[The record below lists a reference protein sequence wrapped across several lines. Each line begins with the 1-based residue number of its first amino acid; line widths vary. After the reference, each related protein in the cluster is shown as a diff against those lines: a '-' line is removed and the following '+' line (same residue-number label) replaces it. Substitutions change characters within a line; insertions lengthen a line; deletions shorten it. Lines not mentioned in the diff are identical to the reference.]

1 MHPFPVRQ
9 GLHLNFF
16 EFWFSSVILWPDLQL
31 KFPTFKN
38 PRFQNEQRENE
49 FYFCMGIKN
58 HFHIN
63 GFSSRKKKKRLG
75 AVAEAICLL
84 YQKLSLLQLFR
95 TD

>member
-63 GFSSRKKKKRLG
+63 GFSSRKKKKETWGSGRSNLPI
-75 AVAEAICLL
+75 VPEACSFTVI
-84 YQKLSLLQLFR
+84 
-95 TD
+95 